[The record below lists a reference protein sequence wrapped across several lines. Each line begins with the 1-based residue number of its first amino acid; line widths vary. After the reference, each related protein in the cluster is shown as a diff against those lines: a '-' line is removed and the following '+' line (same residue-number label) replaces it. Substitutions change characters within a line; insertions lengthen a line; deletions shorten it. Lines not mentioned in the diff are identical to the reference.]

1 MRTTPSNPL
10 PDWAKE
16 HLYIVDPGIWPD
28 YRKPGFDV
36 RPVFAE
42 LHEAF
47 RALGIEGEVLT
58 RSDSPLDIWI
68 RDWGFVE
75 GCYFQYD
82 PPYAPD
88 DYTPEAIIK
97 ARAGLDKRTG
107 IQPHSLPLKLDGGN
121 LVHNGNVGIVTDR
134 LVDHNSG
141 MSKTEIEKAIIS
153 LGFERVVFI
162 PAEKEDEIGHADGI
176 VRFVSSEVL
185 LVSHSSDADYRR
197 KLDAVLQSAKLDCEI
212 VPFPCFVDDDYDG
225 VSSAVGCY
233 INFILTAQGA
243 VLPTFDDPL
252 DNQAL
257 AILEKHLSLPIKTV
271 KATALAKFGGVF
283 NCATLTF

>member
-1 MRTTPSNPL
+1 MVNAPPP
-10 PDWAKE
+10 PDWEKQ
-16 HLYIVDPGIWPD
+16 HLFIVDPVIWPR
-28 YRKPGFDV
+28 YRGPSYDLRPG
-36 RPVFAE
+36 FAE
-42 LHEAF
+42 LREAF
-47 RALGIEGEVLT
+47 RALGIHDQVLT

-88 DYTPEAIIK
+88 DYTPEAIKK
-97 ARAGLDKRTG
+97 ARTGLDKRTG
-107 IQPHSLPLKLDGGN
+107 IKPRSLPLKFDGGN
-121 LVHNGNVGIVTDR
+121 LVHNGSVGIVTDR

-185 LVSHSSDADYRR
+185 LVSHSSDSVYRR
-197 KLDAVLQSAKLDCEI
+197 KLDAALQSAKLDCEI
-212 VPFPCFVDDDYDG
+212 VPFPSFVDDDDYDG
-225 VSSAVGCY
+225 VPSAVGCY

-252 DNQAL
+252 DDQAL